1 MTASIA
7 ANGYVVAGGQL
18 KSQPMAIRGL
28 EQRAFTAY
36 CSTRPTT
43 MLRAD
48 SSLIVVGL
56 CFTVCTERGNLQS

>member
-1 MTASIA
+1 MAGSIP
-7 ANGYVVAGGQL
+7 ANAYVVACAQL

-36 CSTRPTT
+36 CLSHPTT